1 MEEND
6 TGEQSSILDLFEI
19 LNSVSRL
26 EILTQRMA
34 TLVSYLFFKSNDDS
48 ERKVDLASLKDSYED
63 FHKEWISITQSSDTY
78 VKNNK
83 RLFYLIYDD
92 GQPKIKTF
100 LNDLN
105 TVLKKLEE
113 HNSISD
119 REFEGLSKSFMST
132 IPHMLGEIHTQ
143 FFHEGKKIVEL
154 DEKNYLMVQKDIL
167 KILKNIT
174 EIASSSRMI
183 SFNAHIIAERAGGD
197 IGKEFSVVAE
207 GISKLTRRTNDLVDK
222 AMEIIEL
229 EQ

>member
-92 GQPKIKTF
+92 CLYNCTWYDIYVLCILYELYLPDA
-100 LNDLN
+100 LRN
-105 TVLKKLEE
+105 TK
-113 HNSISD
+113 
-119 REFEGLSKSFMST
+119 
-132 IPHMLGEIHTQ
+132 
-143 FFHEGKKIVEL
+143 
-154 DEKNYLMVQKDIL
+154 
-167 KILKNIT
+167 
-174 EIASSSRMI
+174 
-183 SFNAHIIAERAGGD
+183 
-197 IGKEFSVVAE
+197 
-207 GISKLTRRTNDLVDK
+207 
-222 AMEIIEL
+222 
-229 EQ
+229 